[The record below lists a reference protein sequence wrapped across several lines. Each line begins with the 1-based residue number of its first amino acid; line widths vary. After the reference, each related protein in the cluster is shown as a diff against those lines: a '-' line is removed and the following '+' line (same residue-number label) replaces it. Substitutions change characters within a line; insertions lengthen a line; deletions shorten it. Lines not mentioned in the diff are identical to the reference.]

1 MIQNSNIR
9 YFSGSQASLYIGDVW
24 VDEIINYS
32 FTMQHD
38 RAPVY
43 GYGSQHWDFMPRGT
57 IIIMGEFTI
66 NFKEPNYLWIILE
79 RYKKF
84 KTSGLKRDKN
94 EEEKLKAIK
103 DDLTVNSQTFAQD
116 TRRNLNA
123 FFSADI
129 GNLKSVKEAI
139 KLNFNQEGLDSNQK
153 KQKEYMNHA
162 SFNMVLGYG
171 PPGPGSIG
179 ERIND
184 IQIMQKTKTLESDGR
199 PITETYSFIARDM
212 R

>member
-1 MIQNSNIR
+1 MTATVNTNIR

-24 VDEIINYS
+24 VDEITSYS
-32 FTMQHD
+32 FTLQHD
-38 RAPVY
+38 RSPVY

-79 RYKKF
+79 RYKRF
-84 KTSGLKRDKN
+84 KLAGSKRTKSESN
-94 EEEKLKAIK
+94 AL
-103 DDLTVNSQTFAQD
+103 DDLGKKLQVRPESFESD
-116 TRRNLNA
+116 TRRSLES
-123 FFSADI
+123 FFRAKVKDVKDI
-129 GNLKSVKEAI
+129 QEAVRI
-139 KLNFNQEGLDSNQK
+139 NTEGQLLQG
-153 KQKEYMNHA
+153 KQKELMNHA

-171 PPGPGSIG
+171 ASGKDSIG

-184 IQIMQKTKTLESDGR
+184 IQIMQKTKTLQSDGR

>member
-1 MIQNSNIR
+1 MVAANKK
-9 YFSGSQASLYIGDVW
+9 YYSGSQASLYIGDVW

-32 FTMQHD
+32 FTLQHD
-38 RAPVY
+38 RSPVY
-43 GYGSQHWDFMPRGT
+43 GYGSQHWDFMPKGT
-57 IIIMGEFTI
+57 IIVMGEFTI

-84 KTSGLKRDKN
+84 RLTGKRNESEDKKLRNLQDKFKTSPD
-94 EEEKLKAIK
+94 
-103 DDLTVNSQTFAQD
+103 TFAND
-116 TRRNLNA
+116 TRRSLNA
-123 FFSADI
+123 FFEAGTQD
-129 GNLKSVKEAI
+129 LQSVAQAI
-139 KLNFNQEGLDSNQK
+139 KLNFNEQGLVENQSK
-153 KQKEYMNHA
+153 KRELLNHS

-171 PPGPGSIG
+171 KPGPDSIG

-184 IQIMQKTKTLESDGR
+184 IQIMQKTKVLESDGR

>member
-1 MIQNSNIR
+1 MTATVNTNIR

-24 VDEIINYS
+24 VDEITSYS
-32 FTMQHD
+32 FTLQHD
-38 RAPVY
+38 RSPVY

-79 RYKKF
+79 RYKRF
-84 KTSGLKRDKN
+84 KLAGSKRTKSESDALN
-94 EEEKLKAIK
+94 DLEKKLQ
-103 DDLTVNSQTFAQD
+103 VRPESFESD
-116 TRRNLNA
+116 TRRSLESFFRAQVKDVKSIQEAVRINA
-123 FFSADI
+123 
-129 GNLKSVKEAI
+129 
-139 KLNFNQEGLDSNQK
+139 EGQLLQG
-153 KQKEYMNHA
+153 KQKELMNHT

-171 PPGPGSIG
+171 ASGADSIG

-184 IQIMQKTKTLESDGR
+184 IQIMQKTKTLQSDGR

>member
-1 MIQNSNIR
+1 MTNPNIR

-24 VDEIINYS
+24 VDEIVNYS

-38 RAPVY
+38 RTPVY
-43 GYGSQHWDFMPRGT
+43 GYGSQHWDFMPKGT

-79 RYKKF
+79 RYRKF
-84 KTSGLKRDKN
+84 KTSGFKRNKSEQQKLD
-94 EEEKLKAIK
+94 KLKA
-103 DDLTVNSQTFAQD
+103 DLEIQPNSFAQD
-116 TRRNLNA
+116 SRRNLRA
-123 FFSADI
+123 FFSAKID
-129 GNLKSVKEAI
+129 NLENVQKAI
-139 KLNFNQEGLDSNQK
+139 QLNFDNEGLPSNQR
-153 KQKEYMNHA
+153 KQKEHMNHA
-162 SFNMVLGYG
+162 SFNMVIGYG
-171 PPGPGSIG
+171 QPGPDSIG

-184 IQIMQKTKTLESDGR
+184 IQIMQKTKVLQSDGR

>member
-1 MIQNSNIR
+1 MANPNIR

-24 VDEIINYS
+24 ADEITSYS
-32 FTMQHD
+32 FTVQHD

-57 IIIMGEFTI
+57 ILIMGEFTI

-84 KTSGLKRDKN
+84 KLAGSKRTKT
-94 EEEKLKAIK
+94 EEQKLSDLEGKLK
-103 DDLTVNSQTFAQD
+103 VRPESFESD
-116 TRRNLNA
+116 TRRSLQSFFNA
-123 FFSADI
+123 QAGDVQ
-129 GNLKSVKEAI
+129 SVAEAI
-139 KLNFNQEGLDSNQK
+139 RVNNEGQLTQK
-153 KQKEYMNHA
+153 KQKELMNHM

-171 PPGPGSIG
+171 APGPDSIG
-179 ERIND
+179 ERVND